1 MEPDEIA
8 KYRESQSQWLIEA
21 LSRRHE
27 LSIQMAML
35 DDEIS
40 IVRKVLR
47 SYDHLEPQSSAE
59 DGEP

>member
-8 KYRESQSQWLIEA
+8 KYRESQSQWLIDA
-21 LSRRHE
+21 LSRRQE
-27 LSIQMAML
+27 LSVQIAML
-35 DDEIS
+35 DNEIS

-47 SYDHLEPQSSAE
+47 SYDNLEPQSSAK

>member
-1 MEPDEIA
+1 
-8 KYRESQSQWLIEA
+8 
-21 LSRRHE
+21 
-27 LSIQMAML
+27 ML
-35 DDEIS
+35 DDELS